1 MSVQEAHRSLQDQ
14 PDWIQSLGRVLS
26 WCVRLSI
33 WPTRWRQPLQRSA
46 DDVLE
51 LAIRWSTRRAHDALK
66 FPEQL
71 ARDVLVETDTQAV
84 APAAQDQ
91 AASSERSGTAANAEP
106 RIEVEP
112 PRKAESPAQG
122 SAADPGAVA
131 PAPEVFL
138 EQLRRAAEEQSDQV
152 EQELTSLRRQEKTVF
167 SMLLVAAGLAL
178 LLLVTGAALIFTGL
192 ATVGVLSALV
202 GLVPGSGTLV
212 LRRLEQRVARDKQ
225 RVAAIRERNLNLL
238 QAIQVTLLIEDPAER
253 GRSVSVLAS
262 NLTTSALGQDPAST
276 LRD

>member
-1 MSVQEAHRSLQDQ
+1 MSAQEAHRSLQDQ

-26 WCVRLSI
+26 WCVRLRI
-33 WPTRWRQPLQRSA
+33 WPARWRQPLQRSA

-51 LAIRWSTRRAHDALK
+51 LAIRWSTRRTPDDALK
-66 FPEQL
+66 SPEQL

-91 AASSERSGTAANAEP
+91 PASSERAGEAEP
-106 RIEVEP
+106 RIG
-112 PRKAESPAQG
+112 AESPRKTESPAERI
-122 SAADPGAVA
+122 APDPGAVA
-131 PAPEVFL
+131 PAPDVFL
-138 EQLRRAAEEQSDQV
+138 DHLRRAAEEQSDQV
-152 EQELTSLRRQEKTVF
+152 EQELTTLRRQEKTVF

-192 ATVGVLSALV
+192 AAVGVLSALV

-212 LRRLEQRVARDKQ
+212 LRRLEQRVARDKE
-225 RVAAIRERNLNLL
+225 RVAAFRERNLKLL

-262 NLTTSALGQDPAST
+262 NLTTSALGQDPGRSPGVA
-276 LRD
+276 